1 MLKFSVWLLTYLI
14 LSNAVLQNGNTLNL
28 VGISITNTATGTNP
42 WTLSSRLSSKYLRVL
57 CKLLSSLKRF

>member
-28 VGISITNTATGTNP
+28 VGIDQKRRRRRNV
-42 WTLSSRLSSKYLRVL
+42 WLSFIIYKIRDTYCHLFLTY
-57 CKLLSSLKRF
+57 F